1 MDLEQKKIL
10 EEIHKLQALE
20 LAILKDVA
28 EVCKKHNIQ
37 FFLGEG
43 TLLGAI
49 RHKGFIPWDDDVD
62 LIMERSEYERF
73 LEVAQKELG
82 EDYEVQHPTTVD
94 NYWSP
99 FIKVRKLT
107 GDLSFRQGHIA
118 HLTNNNGPYIDI
130 FPMEYVPKKESF
142 KISKTAFLIRFYR
155 GMLSYKLGL
164 RKPPHFYGKVLK
176 FISNFYS
183 VKAIHK
189 GLQKNFTCFG
199 KGEKEYMATF
209 SSYHPLRC
217 QICKSANYKE
227 TLWWDFEDTK
237 MPVPAGYDE
246 ILTTIYGDYMTP
258 PPEEKRVIK
267 HHFYSGDH

>member
-1 MDLEQKKIL
+1 MDEKKIL
-10 EEIHKLQALE
+10 AEIHELQKLE

-28 EVCKKHNIQ
+28 EVCKKHNIK

-73 LEVAQKELG
+73 LAVAQKELG
-82 EDYEVQHPTTVD
+82 ENYQVQHFTTVD

-99 FIKVRKLT
+99 FIKIRQLA
-107 GDLSFRQGHIA
+107 GDISFRQQHIA
-118 HLTNNNGPYIDI
+118 HLTDKNGPYIDI
-130 FPMEYVPKKESF
+130 FPMEYVPKKKSF
-142 KISKTAFLIRFYR
+142 KILKVAFFVRFYR
-155 GMLSYKLGL
+155 GMLTYKLGL
-164 RKPPHFYGKVLK
+164 RKPPHIKGKLLK
-176 FISNFYS
+176 FVSNFYS

-189 GLQKNFTCFG
+189 GLYKNFTCFG
-199 KGEKEYMATF
+199 KGEKPYMATF
-209 SSYHPLRC
+209 STYHPLRC
-217 QICKSANYKE
+217 QICKSENYSDM
-227 TLWWDFEDTK
+227 LWWDFEDVK
-237 MPVPAGYDE
+237 MPVPVGYDDV
-246 ILTTIYGDYMTP
+246 LTTIYGDYMTP

>member
-1 MDLEQKKIL
+1 MDENKIL
-10 EEIHKLQALE
+10 EDIHKLQKLE
-20 LAILKDVA
+20 LVILKDVA
-28 EVCKKHNIQ
+28 EVCKKHNIT

-73 LEVAQKELG
+73 LQVAPAELG
-82 EDYEVQHPTTVD
+82 DKYEVQHPTTVE

-99 FIKVRKLT
+99 FIKIRQLT
-107 GDLSFRQGHIA
+107 GDLSFRQQHIA
-118 HLTNNNGPYIDI
+118 HLTEHNGPYIDI
-130 FPMEYVPKKESF
+130 FPMEYVPVAEGF
-142 KISKTAFLIRFYR
+142 KIKKTAFFVRFYR
-155 GMLSYKLGL
+155 GMLTYKLGL
-164 RKPPHFYGKVLK
+164 SKPPHIKGWLTK
-176 FISNFYS
+176 FMAYFFS
-183 VKAIHK
+183 VKSLHK
-189 GLQKNFTCFG
+189 GLQKHFTCFG

-237 MPVPAGYDE
+237 MPVPIGYDE

-258 PPEEKRVIK
+258 PPEDKRVIK

>member
-1 MDLEQKKIL
+1 MDQNKIL
-10 EEIHKLQALE
+10 EEIHQLQKLE
-20 LAILKDVA
+20 LDILKDVSA
-28 EVCKKHNIQ
+28 VCEKHNIK

-82 EDYEVQHPTTVD
+82 DAYQVQHPGAVD

-99 FIKVRKLT
+99 FIKVRQLT
-107 GDLSFRQGHIA
+107 GDLSFRQNHIA

-130 FPMEYVPKKESF
+130 FPMEYVPTNKGFRIKKTGF
-142 KISKTAFLIRFYR
+142 FVRFYR

-164 RKPPHFYGKVLK
+164 RKPPHFYGRILK

-183 VKAIHK
+183 VKTIHRK
-189 GLQKNFTCFG
+189 LQNHFTCFG
-199 KGEKEYMATF
+199 KGEKEFMATF
-209 SSYHPLRC
+209 SSYHPLKC
-217 QICKSANYKE
+217 QICKSDCYKQM
-227 TLWWDFEDTK
+227 LWWDFEDTK
-237 MPVPAGYDE
+237 MPVPQGYDE

-258 PPEEKRVIK
+258 PPEENRVIK